1 MTTTPHGILGNLSP
15 NRGALIALVGA
26 DGSGKSTLANMLSEE
41 IGRHRQARAIYLGL
55 GSADIRDRIA
65 ALPVIGPPFAAHLVR
80 RADQARDREQ
90 RIPGVTTA
98 LVMIVLSRLR
108 FRRYR
113 RAHRARAL
121 GYVVVSDRYPQTEVP
136 GIYDGPLLSEA
147 RPGNAVV
154 HFLAKAERDIYE
166 RMASVPPDL
175 VIKLHVSV
183 KTSLERK
190 PDHRRRDVEA
200 KVAVTRSLN
209 FGGAACV
216 DIDADRP
223 LEAVFGEIAGLV
235 LPALG
240 IDRP

>member
-1 MTTTPHGILGNLSP
+1 MTTTPHGILRNLSP
-15 NRGALIALVGA
+15 NRGALIAMVGA
-26 DGSGKSTLANMLSEE
+26 DGSGKSTLAKMLAEE
-41 IGRHRQARAIYLGL
+41 IGRHRRARAIYLGL
-55 GSADIRDRIA
+55 GSADMRDRIA

-98 LVMIVLSRLR
+98 LVMIVLSRMR

-113 RAHRARAL
+113 RAHRARAR

-136 GIYDGPLLSEA
+136 GIFDGPLLSAA

-154 HFLAKAERDIYE
+154 HFLANAERRIYE

-183 KTSLERK
+183 ETSLRRK

-209 FGGAACV
+209 FAGAACV
-216 DIDADRP
+216 DVDADRP
-223 LEAVFGEIAGLV
+223 LEAVFEEIVGLV

-240 IDRP
+240 IDPS

>member
-1 MTTTPHGILGNLSP
+1 MTTTRHGTLGNLSP
-15 NRGALIALVGA
+15 NRGNLIALVGA
-26 DGSGKSTLANMLSEE
+26 DGSGKSTLAKMLCEE
-41 IGRHRQARAIYLGL
+41 IGRHGRARAAYLGL

-90 RIPGVTTA
+90 KIPGVTTA
-98 LVMIVLSRLR
+98 LVMIVLSRMR
-108 FRRYR
+108 FRRYQ
-113 RAHRARAL
+113 RACRARAL
-121 GYVVVSDRYPQTEVP
+121 GYVVVSDRYPQIEVP
-136 GIYDGPLLSEA
+136 GIYDGPLLSAA

-154 HFLAKAERDIYE
+154 HFLARAERRIYE
-166 RMASVPPDL
+166 HMVAVPPDL

-183 KTSLERK
+183 KTSLQRK

-200 KVAVTRSLN
+200 KVAVTESLN
-209 FGGAACV
+209 FGGAACIDV
-216 DIDADRP
+216 DADRP

-240 IDRP
+240 IDRR

>member
-1 MTTTPHGILGNLSP
+1 MTTTQQGILGNLSP

-26 DGSGKSTLANMLSEE
+26 DGSGKSTLAKMLSQE
-41 IGRHRQARAIYLGL
+41 IGRQRRARAAYLGL
-55 GSADIRDRIA
+55 GSADIRDWIA
-65 ALPVIGPPFAAHLVR
+65 ALPLVGSPFAAYLVR

-98 LVMIVLSRLR
+98 LVMMVLSRVR

-136 GIYDGPLLSEA
+136 GIYDGPLLAAA
-147 RPGNAVV
+147 RPGNAVI
-154 HFLAKAERDIYE
+154 HFLAEAERRLYE
-166 RMASVPPDL
+166 RMVSVPPDL

-190 PDHRRRDVEA
+190 PDHRRGDVEA
-200 KVAVTRSLN
+200 KVAVTRRLN

-223 LEAVFGEIAGLV
+223 LEAVFGEIAGVL

-240 IDRP
+240 IDRQ